1 MFQAQKPWAKKYS
14 KVIKAKKEYY
24 NACKLDR
31 AAAAQEKTLRGVPDT
46 AADQVLLVS
55 LCCIIWT
62 ATFVILIHICKTSS
76 YATCLMLSKIGIFN
90 VFNILS
96 WVHITVSYASVLW
109 LHIITVLWP
118 LYGHL
123 C

>member
-46 AADQVLLVS
+46 AADQVVR
-55 LCCIIWT
+55 T
-62 ATFVILIHICKTSS
+62 ARNKKV
-76 YATCLMLSKIGIFN
+76 LS
-90 VFNILS
+90 
-96 WVHITVSYASVLW
+96 H
-109 LHIITVLWP
+109 
-118 LYGHL
+118 LYRNY
-123 C
+123 